1 MPDLVHERTTA
12 ISDFSDYIKL
22 TTLAKKVGGPRALIA
37 VAAVGGWVVAR
48 GAEAVGKKAF
58 KTSKKKSK
66 KRSVPCATKGLVF
79 VVKSDG
85 QDVGGLKLR
94 AGGEYKVLEC
104 DGDAILI
111 EVLND
116 SNNPYFASSHFLRSV
131 SDFPIEDSSAD

>member
-1 MPDLVHERTTA
+1 MVHERTTV

-22 TTLAKKVGGPRALIA
+22 TTLAKKVGGPKALLA
-37 VAAVGGWVVAR
+37 VVAVGGWVVVR
-48 GAEAVGKKAF
+48 SAEAVGKTAF
-58 KTSKKKSK
+58 KTTKKKPK
-66 KRSVPCATKGLVF
+66 KRGVPCATKGLVF

-85 QDVGGLKLR
+85 EDIGGLKLR

-104 DGDAILI
+104 DGDAVLI